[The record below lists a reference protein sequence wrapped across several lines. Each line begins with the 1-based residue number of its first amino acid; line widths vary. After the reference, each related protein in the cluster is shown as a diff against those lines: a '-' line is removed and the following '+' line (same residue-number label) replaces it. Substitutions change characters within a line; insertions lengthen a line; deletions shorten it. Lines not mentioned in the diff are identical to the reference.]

1 VSSRGALRLVISAVA
16 VLLALAPQAASA
28 HALVVGSD
36 PAAGS
41 ILSGAPA
48 RVSVF
53 FSQGVQAFG
62 RGLSVV
68 GPDGRRADSGA
79 VAASGSRLSVA
90 VAAAG
95 EGTYVVA
102 WQVIAAD
109 THPSRGSFLFS
120 VGHTSQPALVAPAA
134 GPLGAGLEVA
144 ARWLHFAGFALGF
157 GAIAFTVLVLPS
169 SRVERLAGLGV
180 VLLLAAEP
188 LALVAQ
194 AASFSPGAAVDPSAL
209 QDTLASPFGRLL
221 GLRLAAALLL
231 WALLGAGA
239 VALAAAGAL
248 WAAGMAGGLTD
259 NIRGARETQAL
270 PVVDEDTSPLGALL
284 SLLVAL
290 LFLESGG
297 AARVAAALAS
307 NVTVSHGVLWQV
319 ALGLTHAIEI
329 ALAVAAPVVAVS
341 IVVEV
346 ANALISRA
354 ATPAHISALLAP
366 LRSIVILVAFA
377 LLFERM
383 TTLLAE
389 IAARVP

>member
-239 VALAAAGAL
+239 VLRPAILAVGLGLAFVDAAGAHAQSLLPGPLALVVSAAHVAAAATWIGGLAALLWTWPVERSAVTRFGRVALVALAVAVAAGAL
-248 WAAGMAGGLTD
+248 LGISEIVSAG
-259 NIRGARETQAL
+259 N
-270 PVVDEDTSPLGALL
+270 LL
-284 SLLVAL
+284 STGFGLVLLAKV
-290 LFLESGG
+290 GVVG
-297 AARVAAALAS
+297 LA
-307 NVTVSHGVLWQV
+307 
-319 ALGLTHAIEI
+319 I
-329 ALAVAAPVVAVS
+329 LAVALRRRRLELGAMALVLAVAG
-341 IVVEV
+341 
-346 ANALISRA
+346 LLA
-354 ATPAHISALLAP
+354 AVPTPAP
-366 LRSIVILVAFA
+366 
-377 LLFERM
+377 
-383 TTLLAE
+383 
-389 IAARVP
+389 